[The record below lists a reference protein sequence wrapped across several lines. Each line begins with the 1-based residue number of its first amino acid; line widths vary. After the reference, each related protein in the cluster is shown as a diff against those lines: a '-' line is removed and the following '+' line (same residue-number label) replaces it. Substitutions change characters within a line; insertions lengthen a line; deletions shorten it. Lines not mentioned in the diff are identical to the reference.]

1 MKNRIPTAVDTKPL
15 LGGLLAVLLALAAP
29 ARAHQVEKRFPVTE
43 RPLITI
49 RNAHGKIRVQSWS
62 QPEVRVV
69 ATHPSNKVEVDAEQ
83 IGNRIEITTHR
94 LSEDLNPSEWV
105 ADYQITVPEETELQ
119 VHTDSGDIYVER
131 VFGDMNFDTVTANLE
146 LREVA
151 GYLVIKTIGG
161 SLVCI
166 RCAGRLDFRSI
177 SGSIRLLEPMT
188 SNLYAQTSSGSI
200 FFDGEFL
207 RGGMYRLQ
215 NSSGPIEVRFSESNS
230 FELSAKSVFGRVE
243 SNTDLRPRAHS
254 PEAFTA
260 PRGARRML
268 SGIHNEG
275 HAKVE
280 LVSFSGTI
288 TIRKRD

>member
-1 MKNRIPTAVDTKPL
+1 MKRLFPGSMRQSRGKFW
-15 LGGLLAVLLALAAP
+15 LAAFALIFAIP
-29 ARAHQVEKRFPVTE
+29 AAAHQIEKRFKVE
-43 RPLITI
+43 DRPLVTI
-49 RNAHGKIRVQSWS
+49 RNAHGKIRVQSWQ
-62 QPEVRVV
+62 QPEVLVV
-69 ATHPSNKVEVDAEQ
+69 ATHPGDKVEVDAEQ
-83 IGNRIEITTHR
+83 FGNRIEITTHR
-94 LSEDLNPSEWV
+94 LAENLSLEELA
-105 ADYQITVPEETELQ
+105 ADYQITVPEEAELQ
-119 VHTDSGDIYVER
+119 VRTDSGDIFVER
-131 VFGDMNFDTVTANLE
+131 VFGDMTFDTVAANLE
-146 LREVA
+146 LQEVA

-188 SNLYAQTSSGSI
+188 SNLFAQTTSGSI

-207 RGGMYRLQ
+207 RGGVYRLQ

-254 PEAFTA
+254 TEAFSA
-260 PRGARRML
+260 PQGARRIL
-268 SGIHNEG
+268 SGIYNEG

-280 LVSFSGTI
+280 LISFNGTI